1 MTNTTPKDI
10 QECDLNVYQNILDEE
25 FNHISVLGE
34 CASEY
39 TAKITNKNFSAD
51 SLRILDHL
59 SQIIKEKIIKIEK
72 DITTIYETI

>member
-10 QECDLNVYQNILDEE
+10 QECDLNVYQNTLDTE

-34 CASEY
+34 CAAEY
-39 TAKITNKNFSAD
+39 TTKITNKNFCAD
-51 SLRILDHL
+51 SLRILDNL
-59 SQIIKEKIIKIEK
+59 SHIIKEKIIKIEK